1 MDFIQAII
9 LGIIQ
14 GITEWLPVS
23 SKAMVALAGKFLFG
37 MDYQTALSTAI
48 FLHSGT
54 LLAAIIYFRKE
65 VIEIIQSVFSKNK
78 KDLLIFLIV
87 TTVVTGIMGLPLMFI
102 ALNFE
107 FPEAVFTI
115 FIGVV
120 LIGIAFLHKN
130 RKEKSGARLTPK
142 KAIIAGIAQ
151 GLAAIPGVSRS
162 GITLA
167 ALLGENFSLEESL
180 KISFLMSIP
189 AVFGVE
195 LALPL
200 IKNNFTVSGELIVG
214 SLVAA
219 GVGLVTIDFLLK
231 IAKRKDFYKIIFG
244 LGILI
249 VILGIG
255 LLF

>member
-9 LGIIQ
+9 LGLIQ

-23 SKAMVALAGKFLFG
+23 SKTMVALAGKFLFG
-37 MDYQTALSTAI
+37 MNYQDALATAI
-48 FLHSGT
+48 FLHTGT
-54 LLAAIIYFRKE
+54 LLAAIIYFRNEMVKM
-65 VIEIIQSVFSKNK
+65 VQSLFGKGK
-78 KDLLIFLIV
+78 RDLLIFLII
-87 TTVVTGIMGLPLMFI
+87 TTVITGMIGLPLMFI

-107 FPEAVFTI
+107 FPEALFTI

-120 LIGIAFLHKN
+120 LVVIAFLHKN
-130 RKEKSGARLTPK
+130 RKEGSGAELTPK
-142 KAIIAGIAQ
+142 KAVIAGIAQ

-167 ALLGENFSLEESL
+167 VLLGEKFSLEEAL
-180 KISFLMSIP
+180 KFSFLMSIP

-200 IKNNFTVSGELIVG
+200 IKGGFIISGELILG
-214 SLVAA
+214 SIVAA
-219 GVGLVTIDFLLK
+219 VVGFITIGALLK
-231 IAKRKDFYKIIFG
+231 VAKQKDFYKITLG

-249 VILGIG
+249 VVLG
-255 LLF
+255 LTLFL